1 MAKHKR
7 RTALLTAFLILSL
20 WGCSARE
27 TAEVSVRTQPET
39 RSVTVEVPSAE
50 TEPPTTEET
59 QPPTTEETQ
68 PPEERYTITF
78 AGDCTFGGTDALRSA
93 GVGFPKTVGE
103 NYDYPFRNVQCYFAD
118 DDLTLVNLEGPLL
131 DQGVPAPGKTFNFRG
146 STAYTRILT
155 AGSVEAVGFTN
166 NHTMDY
172 GKAGYQSTLDALDA
186 EGISYVERDSYRI
199 LTLGEN
205 FRVGI
210 YGTQFPSD
218 TEALLAGIAKMLAE
232 GVDFSVLDVHWG
244 TEYSYTP
251 SANQVRIAHEVID
264 AGVNVIWGQH
274 PHVLQPIEQYG
285 DGIIFYSVG
294 NFCFGGNSKPRDFD
308 SVVIQLQLVRKAD
321 GTVEREQVDVH
332 PVCISSN
339 PKTNNYQPTPYD
351 PGSEAYAR
359 TLEKLNWTEGNQ

>member
-1 MAKHKR
+1 MAKKKVVAIFFG
-7 RTALLTAFLILSL
+7 ALLLLTFC
-20 WGCSARE
+20 GCGSG
-27 TAEVSVRTQPET
+27 
-39 RSVTVEVPSAE
+39 EVPEAAAQTQAE
-50 TEPPTTEET
+50 TVPFTMELSPTEAATAA
-59 QPPTTEETQ
+59 TEETQ

-103 NYDYPFRNVQCYFAD
+103 DYGYPFRNVQCYFAD

-131 DQGVPAPGKTFNFRG
+131 DQGVPAPGRTFNFRG

-155 AGSVEAVGFTN
+155 EGSVEAVGFTN

-186 EGISYVERDSYRI
+186 EGVSYVERNNYRI

-205 FRVGI
+205 FRIGI

-218 TEALLAGIAKMLAE
+218 VETLLAGIAEMQAE
-232 GVDFSVLDVHWG
+232 GVDFSILDVHWG
-244 TEYSYTP
+244 REYSYSP
-251 SANQVRIAHEVID
+251 NANQVRIAHQVID
-264 AGVNVIWGQH
+264 AGVDVIWGHH

-308 SVVIQLQLVRKAD
+308 SVVIQLQLIRKPD
-321 GTVEREQVDVH
+321 GTVEREQVKAY
-332 PVCISSN
+332 PVSISSDT
-339 PKTNNYQPTPYD
+339 KINNYQPTPCEPD
-351 PGSEAYAR
+351 SEAYTR
-359 TLEKLNWTEGNQ
+359 VLEKLNWVEENQEKRETATP